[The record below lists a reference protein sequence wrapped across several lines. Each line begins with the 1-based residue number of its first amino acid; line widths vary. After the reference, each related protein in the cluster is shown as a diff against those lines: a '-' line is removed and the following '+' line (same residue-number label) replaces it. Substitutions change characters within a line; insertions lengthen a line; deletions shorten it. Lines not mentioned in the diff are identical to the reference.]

1 MDGRRVGSSI
11 RGVPEDQRPSL
22 DGRGRSL
29 RARLSVA
36 VWLGFIAYPLVATY
50 SDARDTTVHLV
61 VVSVAAAVFS
71 AAYLAFC
78 ALPDPTRA
86 RMDRRLVAAVVVL
99 LVGAVSFLV
108 VYDRPEWVYSYVYCL
123 WPAIVALGGRAW
135 PVLLLAGL
143 AIGLGVA
150 SGLSGANVVSVAV
163 VVLGVGAG
171 VYGVTRLVAANEA
184 LRRAQADQAAAA
196 VAEERL
202 RFARDLHELLSHSL
216 SVIALKSQVASRLVA
231 DQPGRAATEM
241 ADIEQITRQA
251 LHEVRDAVSGYRRPS
266 LAVELQGARRA
277 LGAAG
282 IALHES
288 LGQPDMPCAVE
299 APLAWAL
306 REGVTNV
313 VRHSRASTC
322 TISLELSAGEA
333 TLLVADDGIGPA
345 DRHPAAPAGNGLR
358 GLAERVSAIGGALD
372 TRPCAEGGFL
382 LAVSIPL
389 QAELSTGSAPASRS
403 VTGTAP

>member
-1 MDGRRVGSSI
+1 M
-11 RGVPEDQRPSL
+11 
-22 DGRGRSL
+22 

-36 VWLGFIAYPLVATY
+36 VWLGFIAYPLAATY

-61 VVSVAAAVFS
+61 VVSADAAVFS

-86 RMDRRLVAAVVVL
+86 RMDRWSVAAVAAL
-99 LVGAVSFLV
+99 LLGAVSFLV

-135 PVLLLAGL
+135 PVPLLAGL
-143 AIGLGVA
+143 AIGLGA
-150 SGLSGANVVSVAV
+150 AAGLSGTSVAAVAV

-184 LRRAQADQAAAA
+184 LRRVQAYQAAAA

-231 DQPGRAATEM
+231 DQPTRAATEM

-266 LAVELQGARRA
+266 LAVEVQGARRA

-282 IALHES
+282 IALREA
-288 LGQPDMPCAVE
+288 LGQPDLPRPVE

-322 TISLELSAGEA
+322 TISLDLSAREA
-333 TLLVADDGIGPA
+333 TLTVADDGIGA
-345 DRHPAAPAGNGLR
+345 AERHPSAAAGNGLL
-358 GLAERVSAIGGALD
+358 GLAERVSTIGGTLETKTGA
-372 TRPCAEGGFL
+372 AGGFL
-382 LAVSIPL
+382 LCVSVPL
-389 QAELSTGSAPASRS
+389 AAGLSASAPPASRS
-403 VTGTAP
+403 VTGAAP

>member
-1 MDGRRVGSSI
+1 L
-11 RGVPEDQRPSL
+11 P
-22 DGRGRSL
+22 
-29 RARLSVA
+29 ARLSVA
-36 VWLGFIAYPLVATY
+36 VWLGFIAYPLAATY
-50 SDARDTTVHLV
+50 SDARDTTLHLV
-61 VVSVAAAVFS
+61 VVSAVAAVFS

-86 RMDRRLVAAVVVL
+86 RMDRLLVVAVAAV

-135 PVLLLAGL
+135 PAALLAGL
-143 AIGLGVA
+143 AISVGA
-150 SGLSGANVVSVAV
+150 ATGLSGTNLVSVAV

-171 VYGVTRLVAANEA
+171 VYGVTRLVAANET

-266 LAVELQGARRA
+266 LAVEIQGARRA

-282 IALHES
+282 IALREC
-288 LGQPDMPCAVE
+288 LGQPDMPCGVE

-313 VRHSRASTC
+313 IRHSRASTC
-322 TISLELSAGEA
+322 TISLDLSAREA
-333 TLLVADDGIGPA
+333 TLTVADDGIGPA
-345 DRHPAAPAGNGLR
+345 DHGPAAPAGNGLR
-358 GLAERVSAIGGALD
+358 GLAERVNVIGGTLD
-372 TRPCAEGGFL
+372 TKVGAEGGFL
-382 LAVSIPL
+382 LSVSVPL
-389 QAELSTGSAPASRS
+389 PAGLSATSPPASRS
-403 VTGTAP
+403 VTGAAP